1 MRRLHYYK
9 EGNNE
14 DATMNPPV
22 EKIGGF
28 LIVFYKLSICLTA
41 ELKTLVPNGALAV
54 GYSLNTLGMGKA
66 PPGAVVLSG
75 ADGVISMVFC
85 VCAAADGSSVSSSC
99 SGVKIISS

>member
-1 MRRLHYYK
+1 MRRLHYNK

-28 LIVFYKLSICLTA
+28 LIVFYKLCICLTA
-41 ELKTLVPNGALAV
+41 GAWKSHVPGGALAV
-54 GYSLNTLGMGKA
+54 GYSLNTLGNGSA
-66 PPGAVVLSG
+66 LPDVALSG
-75 ADGVISMVFC
+75 ADGVISIVFC
-85 VCAAADGSSVSSSC
+85 VCAPADGSSVSSSC